1 MGWKVARIRTL
12 FGDLEVKY
20 DPSLDK
26 IGYSNSAAILD
37 ISRLVHYVYSE
48 ECSDAAEKNENDV
61 KDSSVISYEALA
73 LEGNSHIFINCEED
87 K

>member
-1 MGWKVARIRTL
+1 
-12 FGDLEVKY
+12 
-20 DPSLDK
+20 
-26 IGYSNSAAILD
+26 
-37 ISRLVHYVYSE
+37 LVHYVYSE